1 MGAFEPTGLVKPLRT
16 AVGAVT
22 LWFPAGDLV
31 AARVAGHV
39 DAGLAAAAYAEVDR
53 YAQAHEHPGR
63 GFVDLTAL
71 TTFEWEARLT
81 LMRWN
86 VAHRYKASR
95 MDVLTDSWIVHLS
108 LGALGTILGDRLVA
122 HQSRAAFETAYA
134 SSLARRTT
142 GRSRAT
148 A

>member
-1 MGAFEPTGLVKPLRT
+1 MGSFEPTGLVKPLRT
-16 AVGAVT
+16 AVGAIT

-39 DAGLAAAAYAEVDR
+39 DAGLAASAYAEVDR
-53 YAQAHEHPGR
+53 YARSHEHPGR
-63 GFVDLTAL
+63 GFVDLSAL

-95 MDVLTDSWIVHLS
+95 MDVLSDSWIVHLS

-122 HQSRAAFETAYA
+122 HQSRAVFEATYA
-134 SSLARRTT
+134 SALEERTA
-142 GRSRAT
+142 GGSRAS